1 MEYLSCLIQDEVSKG
16 SWTGVKTSRNGPT
29 FTHLFFAND
38 LIFFAKSTRKNC
50 TIISRVLENFC
61 CALGQ
66 KINFSKSKVFIP
78 PYLDRTYFVFLEEEL
93 GLKISNSFSKYL
105 EVPIIVDGRDKT
117 AFDFVIDRVKD
128 KLVGWKAR
136 TLSLAGHC
144 TFIQAVTTA
153 IPTHIMQCAM
163 LPGKV
168 CKELDKMNRNFLWG
182 DSIEKKKLHL
192 INWETVSRPKD
203 EGGLGIKNPNVV
215 TKRYSWNNLGI
226 SKRIQRKCGQT
237 FSVLSSPMLVSPRVI
252 HLLFGRSYVK
262 QGMFVIKVWRG
273 LFAMGKP

>member
-1 MEYLSCLIQDEVSKG
+1 MIVLSCPSSGKLWGSLISQLPGSSSLCLASHLLLYQTQSMGNVQIIFEPSRGIRQGDPLSPYIFILCMEYLSCLIQDKVSKG

-105 EVPIIVDGRDKT
+105 EVPIIVDGRD
-117 AFDFVIDRVKD
+117 
-128 KLVGWKAR
+128 
-136 TLSLAGHC
+136 
-144 TFIQAVTTA
+144 
-153 IPTHIMQCAM
+153 
-163 LPGKV
+163 
-168 CKELDKMNRNFLWG
+168 
-182 DSIEKKKLHL
+182 
-192 INWETVSRPKD
+192 
-203 EGGLGIKNPNVV
+203 
-215 TKRYSWNNLGI
+215 
-226 SKRIQRKCGQT
+226 
-237 FSVLSSPMLVSPRVI
+237 
-252 HLLFGRSYVK
+252 
-262 QGMFVIKVWRG
+262 
-273 LFAMGKP
+273 